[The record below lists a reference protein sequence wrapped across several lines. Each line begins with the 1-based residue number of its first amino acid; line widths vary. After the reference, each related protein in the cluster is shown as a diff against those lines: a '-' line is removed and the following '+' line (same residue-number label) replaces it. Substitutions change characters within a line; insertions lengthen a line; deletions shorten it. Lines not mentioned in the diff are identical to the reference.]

1 VREIIAAALLVL
13 ATTTGAAVGAD
24 ENGPHRQPVKVVA
37 PQRITVATPLGTA
50 QLPLYVSADWSKPQ
64 AGIVRGVLVFH
75 GILRNADVYY
85 GHGQKA
91 LEQAGPAGDGTLL
104 IAPQFLTDFDVAA
117 HRLSADTAGWDHEA
131 WMGGAPAQTPVAVSS
146 FDAIDAILARLADR
160 TLFPNLRLVVV
171 AGHSGGAQVVQ
182 RYAVVGKAGPALE
195 TRGVH
200 VRYVV
205 ANPSTYLYFT
215 AERPGPDGRLG
226 AFADA
231 AACPQFDD
239 WKYGFAHGVPP
250 YVGATPAVLE
260 AQYVRRDV
268 VYLLGTLDL
277 DPDHPTLDK
286 TCMGKAEGPFR
297 FARGHA
303 YFAQLQARGATQLQH
318 RLFDVAGVGH
328 DGGKMLASACG
339 LYALFDKPG
348 CAAP

>member
-1 VREIIAAALLVL
+1 VRDKWAAALLVL
-13 ATTTGAAVGAD
+13 MTLTGAAAGAD

-37 PQRITVATPLGTA
+37 PQRLAVATSLGTA
-50 QLPLYVSADWSKPQ
+50 QLPLYVSADWSQPQ
-64 AGIVRGVLVFH
+64 PGIVRAVLIFH
-75 GILRNADVYY
+75 GIRRNADVYY
-85 GHGQKA
+85 GHGLKA
-91 LEQAGPAGDGTLL
+91 LERAGPAGDGTLL
-104 IAPQFLTDFDVAA
+104 IAPQFLTDFDIAA
-117 HRLSADTAGWDHEA
+117 HHLSADTAGWEREA

-160 TLFPNLRLVVV
+160 ALFPNLRMVVV

-182 RYAVVGKAGPALE
+182 RYAVVGKGGPALE

-215 AERPGPDGRLG
+215 PERPGPDGRFG

-250 YVGATPAVLE
+250 YVAATPAVLE
-260 AQYVRRDV
+260 AQYVGRDV
-268 VYLLGTLDL
+268 IYLLGTLDV
-277 DPDHPTLDK
+277 DPDHPVLDK
-286 TCMGKAEGPFR
+286 TCMGEAEGLFR

-303 YFAQLQARGATQLQH
+303 YFAQLQARSGSKLQH
-318 RLFDVAGVGH
+318 RLFDIPGVGH
-328 DGGKMLASACG
+328 DGGRMFASACG

-348 CAAP
+348 CVGP